1 MFKNRNIVFIGFSAI
16 ALALLLGIQIS
27 WLFKTAQ
34 AKEDLFKEKANM
46 VLSRTAQE
54 LCADK
59 QTCEKMSMCCM
70 KEDGKDCKLDLG
82 KAEARK
88 IDSLLNYFMGF
99 YNFHIDFSYEIIQR
113 GKHGR
118 RHDAGESK
126 GNVFKKPLEEIPYRN
141 GLDLKLIL
149 PPRKTFIMEEMGVLF
164 LSSILLIVVVFILF
178 MKTIRALVHEKK
190 LAQRTSD
197 FLNNMTHEFKTPLTN
212 IALAGKLLLR
222 ENNIKQEDKIRHYS
236 SIILAENEKLSL
248 QVEQVLSLTALEKG
262 EIPLDMQRINMH
274 EVIQNAV
281 KCISVQTENLGGSLE
296 SNLLA
301 KEAFVMGD
309 RAHLSNVICNLLDN
323 AIKYSKEQPRVSID
337 TKNEDGYFVCMI
349 TDKGI
354 GIVAEMQQKVF
365 EKYYRVP
372 TGNIHDVKGFG
383 LGLAYVKKMLELHG
397 GDITLSSDLGKGT
410 CVTFRLKINHE

>member
-1 MFKNRNIVFIGFSAI
+1 MFKNSNVLFIGLSAI

-34 AKEDLFKEKANM
+34 AKEDLFREKANM

-70 KEDGKDCKLDLG
+70 EENGKDCKLELG
-82 KAEARK
+82 KSEARK

-99 YNFHIDFSYEIIQR
+99 YNFHIDFSYEVIQR
-113 GKHGR
+113 AQH
-118 RHDAGESK
+118 SK
-126 GNVFKKPLEEIPYRN
+126 RFDGNEHNGNVFKKRLEEIAYRN
-141 GLDLKLIL
+141 GLELKLIL
-149 PPRKTFIMEEMGVLF
+149 PQRRAFIIEEMGVLF

-178 MKTIRALVHEKK
+178 IKTIKALVNEKK

-274 EVIQNAV
+274 DVIQNAV
-281 KCISVQTENLGGSLE
+281 KCISVQTENVGGNLV
-296 SNLLA
+296 SNLMA
-301 KEAFVMGD
+301 TRSFVLGD
-309 RAHLSNVICNLLDN
+309 KAHLSNVVCNLIDN
-323 AIKYSKEQPRVSID
+323 AIKYSKGQPWVSIE
-337 TKNEDGYFVCMI
+337 TKNEGDYFVCSI

-354 GIVAEMQQKVF
+354 GIDANMQQKVF

-383 LGLAYVKKMLELHG
+383 LGLAYVKKMVELHG
-397 GDITLSSDLGKGT
+397 GEIALTSDLGKGT
-410 CVTFRLKINHE
+410 CVTLKLKIDNE